1 MAVTNMEQM
10 LAFYKQVFK
19 VDFEEKQMFGS
30 TLYSGEF
37 AGLHLLF
44 CPNEIAKVQAQKNRH
59 QFDIIVPNVKQIIKA
74 ARQFGGSQLGEVT
87 DKENQRVAAIIDP
100 DGNSIVIKQNL

>member
-10 LAFYKQVFK
+10 LAFYKEVFK

-44 CPNEIAKVQAQKNRH
+44 CPNEIAKVQAQKNR
-59 QFDIIVPNVKQIIKA
+59 QQLDVIVPNVEQIIKA
-74 ARQFGGSQLGEVT
+74 AKLFVGSQLGEVT
-87 DKENQRVAAIIDP
+87 DKEKQRVAAIIDP
-100 DGNSIVIKQNL
+100 DGNSIVVKQNL